1 MKQEWLL
8 LDMHLHSEYSKIN
21 KPSESKRVK
30 SMTPKEYVEIL
41 LDKKVKV
48 FSITDHNYFS
58 KSYYDEIEKYIKENN
73 INMKLINGV
82 ELDVYVKLSDQ
93 TEDFIHVCMYF
104 DDNVDRNMLESTI
117 NNLYKDDKGNEK
129 RPYFN
134 EILES
139 LYDLKTKIIII
150 PHGDKER
157 GMFKNGLID
166 HLNIRDVPEFYK
178 YAMYKIF
185 NAFDVRL
192 NFLDKSNEFWASSF
206 CENTKRFNKLI
217 EGKSPEKINEIKDHI
232 TLKIK
237 NKEYVLSEEENAIYD
252 YILKYG
258 SYFAYFIFSDWHN
271 AEEYN
276 PQINNFIF
284 GSMDTAFES
293 FEMATLD
300 PVSRIITSQDTE
312 IQIPTTILS
321 KVNFSINE
329 HKKQVLLSPGLNAI
343 VGKRGSGKSLLL
355 SVIRNLVDKED
366 PEGAL
371 IKYKKLKIDNISG
384 KNRGGIDISPGG
396 LSSVAF
402 LTQDEI
408 KEIFE
413 NPEKAQKTISSYFIN
428 IKDIDMSKIHD
439 IIDVGSKIIPINK
452 NYKNLTSNILAL
464 KKFND
469 YNYNIFKELNDTN
482 IRVNFNNLIKELK
495 ITITNIKRL
504 NLNADKVERELNNL
518 YELQQY
524 YLKIVG
530 LYNKII
536 ETSNEKINSINSK
549 RTNNQIT
556 QRQNMTDIKNIMDE
570 INNNFEIQLNFEKL
584 KVLLDNFSIE
594 NPPIEIFKKGKYLFV
609 TYYEI
614 PENIKDILIEK
625 LTDSISRGNSIQDI
639 KEYMLNTNNKKLKV
653 SATSLVSELQKY
665 INSNNVFQAKKE
677 FYEIKNSSIDY
688 KSILKTMKDL
698 NEQVKQNNLVN
709 LTEASPGM
717 KSVAYLDMLFDLDET
732 ILILD
737 QPEDNID
744 NDYISNYLVPNI
756 KDKKKIKQLIFVT
769 HNPSV
774 AVYGDAFNYVFAEN
788 NEEITYKNFI
798 IEKKEDKEKLI
809 KILEGGRASFSNRNK
824 KFGNVLG
831 EEEYENS

>member
-300 PVSRIITSQDTE
+300 PVSRIITSKDTE

-614 PENIKDILIEK
+614 PENIKYILIEK

-639 KEYMLNTNNKKLKV
+639 KEYMLNNNNKKLKV

>member
-1 MKQEWLL
+1 M
-8 LDMHLHSEYSKIN
+8 
-21 KPSESKRVK
+21 
-30 SMTPKEYVEIL
+30 
-41 LDKKVKV
+41 
-48 FSITDHNYFS
+48 
-58 KSYYDEIEKYIKENN
+58 
-73 INMKLINGV
+73 
-82 ELDVYVKLSDQ
+82 
-93 TEDFIHVCMYF
+93 
-104 DDNVDRNMLESTI
+104 
-117 NNLYKDDKGNEK
+117 
-129 RPYFN
+129 
-134 EILES
+134 ES

-737 QPEDNID
+737 QPE
-744 NDYISNYLVPNI
+744 
-756 KDKKKIKQLIFVT
+756 
-769 HNPSV
+769 
-774 AVYGDAFNYVFAEN
+774 
-788 NEEITYKNFI
+788 
-798 IEKKEDKEKLI
+798 
-809 KILEGGRASFSNRNK
+809 R
-824 KFGNVLG
+824 
-831 EEEYENS
+831 

>member
-1 MKQEWLL
+1 
-8 LDMHLHSEYSKIN
+8 
-21 KPSESKRVK
+21 
-30 SMTPKEYVEIL
+30 
-41 LDKKVKV
+41 
-48 FSITDHNYFS
+48 
-58 KSYYDEIEKYIKENN
+58 
-73 INMKLINGV
+73 
-82 ELDVYVKLSDQ
+82 
-93 TEDFIHVCMYF
+93 
-104 DDNVDRNMLESTI
+104 
-117 NNLYKDDKGNEK
+117 
-129 RPYFN
+129 
-134 EILES
+134 
-139 LYDLKTKIIII
+139 
-150 PHGDKER
+150 
-157 GMFKNGLID
+157 
-166 HLNIRDVPEFYK
+166 
-178 YAMYKIF
+178 
-185 NAFDVRL
+185 
-192 NFLDKSNEFWASSF
+192 
-206 CENTKRFNKLI
+206 
-217 EGKSPEKINEIKDHI
+217 
-232 TLKIK
+232 
-237 NKEYVLSEEENAIYD
+237 
-252 YILKYG
+252 
-258 SYFAYFIFSDWHN
+258 
-271 AEEYN
+271 
-276 PQINNFIF
+276 
-284 GSMDTAFES
+284 MDTVFES

-300 PVSRIITSQDTE
+300 PISRIITSKDTE

-482 IRVNFNNLIKELK
+482 IKVNFNNLIKELK

-639 KEYMLNTNNKKLKV
+639 KEYMLNATNKKLKV

-769 HNPSV
+769 HNPLV

-831 EEEYENS
+831 EEEYENN

>member
-300 PVSRIITSQDTE
+300 PVSRIITSKDTE

-329 HKKQVLLSPGLNAI
+329 HKKQVLLSPGKAI
-343 VGKRGSGKSLLL
+343 
-355 SVIRNLVDKED
+355 
-366 PEGAL
+366 A
-371 IKYKKLKIDNISG
+371 
-384 KNRGGIDISPGG
+384 
-396 LSSVAF
+396 
-402 LTQDEI
+402 
-408 KEIFE
+408 
-413 NPEKAQKTISSYFIN
+413 
-428 IKDIDMSKIHD
+428 
-439 IIDVGSKIIPINK
+439 
-452 NYKNLTSNILAL
+452 
-464 KKFND
+464 
-469 YNYNIFKELNDTN
+469 
-482 IRVNFNNLIKELK
+482 
-495 ITITNIKRL
+495 
-504 NLNADKVERELNNL
+504 
-518 YELQQY
+518 
-524 YLKIVG
+524 
-530 LYNKII
+530 
-536 ETSNEKINSINSK
+536 
-549 RTNNQIT
+549 
-556 QRQNMTDIKNIMDE
+556 
-570 INNNFEIQLNFEKL
+570 
-584 KVLLDNFSIE
+584 
-594 NPPIEIFKKGKYLFV
+594 
-609 TYYEI
+609 
-614 PENIKDILIEK
+614 
-625 LTDSISRGNSIQDI
+625 
-639 KEYMLNTNNKKLKV
+639 
-653 SATSLVSELQKY
+653 
-665 INSNNVFQAKKE
+665 
-677 FYEIKNSSIDY
+677 
-688 KSILKTMKDL
+688 
-698 NEQVKQNNLVN
+698 
-709 LTEASPGM
+709 
-717 KSVAYLDMLFDLDET
+717 
-732 ILILD
+732 
-737 QPEDNID
+737 
-744 NDYISNYLVPNI
+744 
-756 KDKKKIKQLIFVT
+756 
-769 HNPSV
+769 
-774 AVYGDAFNYVFAEN
+774 
-788 NEEITYKNFI
+788 
-798 IEKKEDKEKLI
+798 
-809 KILEGGRASFSNRNK
+809 
-824 KFGNVLG
+824 
-831 EEEYENS
+831 

>member
-300 PVSRIITSQDTE
+300 PVSRIITSKDTE

>member
-58 KSYYDEIEKYIKENN
+58 KSYYDEIEKYIKEND

-192 NFLDKSNEFWASSF
+192 NFLDKSSEFWASSF

-284 GSMDTAFES
+284 GSMDTVFES

-300 PVSRIITSQDTE
+300 PVSRIITSKDTE
-312 IQIPTTILS
+312 IQIPATILS

-495 ITITNIKRL
+495 ITIANIKSL

-536 ETSNEKINSINSK
+536 ETTNEKINSINSK

-639 KEYMLNTNNKKLKV
+639 KEYMLNNNNKKLKV

-688 KSILKTMKDL
+688 KNILKTMKDL